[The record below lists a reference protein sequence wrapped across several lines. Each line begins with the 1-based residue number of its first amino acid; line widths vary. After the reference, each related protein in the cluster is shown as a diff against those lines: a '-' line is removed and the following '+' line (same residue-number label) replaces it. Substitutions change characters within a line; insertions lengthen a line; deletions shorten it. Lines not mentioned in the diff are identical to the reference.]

1 MTRVVLFALLIPLS
15 AACSLV
21 RPDSCTRSR
30 HYKQFDW
37 APRGDDEK
45 TRDPATLPKDVQI
58 AVNRFITSLEYDGVI
73 YRSAA
78 EAFAAW
84 PDPADRGYYP
94 VLAAREERNYLLLE
108 AQNPTAFDAN
118 YFLIYSK
125 RLHCIVGYFAWHL
138 QG

>member
-1 MTRVVLFALLIPLS
+1 MRVALLALLIPLS
-15 AACSLV
+15 AACSFV
-21 RPDSCTRSR
+21 RPDSCTRPR

-37 APRGDDEK
+37 APVGHDEK
-45 TRDPATLPKDVQI
+45 TRAAAALPPDVQI
-58 AVNRFITSLEYDGVI
+58 AVNRFITSLEYDRAR
-73 YRSAA
+73 YRSAD

-84 PDPADRGYYP
+84 PDPADRRFYP

-108 AQNPTAFDAN
+108 VQNPTAFDAN

-125 RLHCIVGYFAWHL
+125 RLHCIAGTFAWHG